1 MMGTYS
7 ETEEDSFFDIHE
19 TGSLSDLGSDGSDA
33 CTRNEISERA
43 LGYEFWTQDP
53 ESVDERRDR
62 FLKWMGLNSNCD
74 RSDCS
79 DERKIRTDRIRDDNE
94 TVLASSDAEGNFF
107 SGRSSQSFES
117 NEALEL
123 EDAVEDPMY
132 WKIRNLDN
140 GSEFVADKL
149 GKDGMLS
156 RLREVGTNKIFT
168 IEEFTRSLG
177 SSSLVQQFLHR
188 DMKGFSMVNTKTKVR
203 SLLQKLT
210 VGTRHKVTKPGT
222 GTQRVRVQ
230 TSKKESKEL
239 SSLYTGQEFLA
250 HEGSIITMKFS
261 PCGQY
266 LASAGKDG
274 TVRIWRVIE
283 DEMSKNFNVQDVDPS
298 CLYFSLNHF
307 SKLASLNDNGEKIN
321 GMKMMRK
328 SSESACV
335 VLPPKLFRIMEKPI
349 HEFRGHTSEVLALS
363 WSKNGYLLSSS
374 VDKTARLWQVGHDK
388 CLGVYPHNNY
398 VTCVEFNPMDDN
410 YFISGSIDGKV
421 RLWEVHSCRV
431 IDWTDVKEIV
441 TALCYSP
448 DGKGGVVGCMDGNCR
463 FYDVVDNHLQMGLQV
478 CLQGKKKL
486 TNKRVTGFQYCP
498 NDSSKV
504 MVTSADSQVRILCGS
519 NIICKFKGE
528 QLSDKTFFS
537 RFSETVVS
545 AACPGTKK
553 FDSQCPAS
561 FTSDGK
567 HILAVTEDSNVYIW
581 NYSHED
587 GLTSQPK
594 KVRSS
599 ESFFSQNASV
609 AIPWSGFKTNPVTTL
624 PGNVLANADVNE
636 NSLPKTSSL
645 QECFSLGRASF
656 LDSLLKS
663 SATWPEEKLPD
674 SNPPSTVSPSICKS
688 EYKILKSAWQSALS
702 SSHLWGLVVVTAGLD
717 GCIRTFLNHG
727 LPIRF

>member
-7 ETEEDSFFDIHE
+7 ETEEDSFFDICAE

-79 DERKIRTDRIRDDNE
+79 DERKTSTDRIRDDNE

-123 EDAVEDPMY
+123 EEDAVEDPMY

-168 IEEFTRSLG
+168 IEEFTRTLG

-210 VGTRHKVTKPGT
+210 VGTRHKVTKPET

-283 DEMSKNFNVQDVDPS
+283 DEMSKKFNVQDIDPS

-307 SKLASLNDNGEKIN
+307 SKLASLNDNGEKIS

-448 DGKGGVVGCMDGNCR
+448 DGKGGVVGYMDGNCR

-519 NIICKFKGE
+519 NIICKFK
-528 QLSDKTFFS
+528 
-537 RFSETVVS
+537 
-545 AACPGTKK
+545 GTKK

>member
-7 ETEEDSFFDIHE
+7 ETEEDSFFDIRTE

-53 ESVDERRDR
+53 ESVDERRHR

-74 RSDCS
+74 RPDFS
-79 DERKIRTDRIRDDNE
+79 DERKMSTDRIRDDNE
-94 TVLASSDAEGNFF
+94 TVLANSDAEGNFF

-117 NEALEL
+117 D
-123 EDAVEDPMY
+123 DAEEDPMY

-140 GSEFVADKL
+140 GSEFVAAEL
-149 GKDGMLS
+149 GQDGMLS
-156 RLREVGTNKIFT
+156 RLREVGTNKVFT
-168 IEEFTRSLG
+168 IEEFTRTLG
-177 SSSLVQQFLHR
+177 SSALVQQLLHR
-188 DMKGFSMVNTKTKVR
+188 DTKRFSTVDTKTKVR

-210 VGTRHKVTKPGT
+210 VGIRHKVRTKTGS

-283 DEMSKNFNVQDVDPS
+283 DEMSENFNVQDIDPS
-298 CLYFSLNHF
+298 CLYFSLNHL
-307 SKLASLNDNGEKIN
+307 SKLDSLNDNREKIN
-321 GMKMMRK
+321 GMKVMRK

-335 VLPPKLFRIMEKPI
+335 VLPPKLFRIMEKPV
-349 HEFRGHTSEVLALS
+349 HEFCEHTGEVLALS

-388 CLGVYPHNNY
+388 CLGVYSHNNY
-398 VTCVEFNPMDDN
+398 VTCVDFNPMDDN
-410 YFISGSIDGKV
+410 YFISGSIDGKI
-421 RLWEVHSCRV
+421 RLWEVHGCRV
-431 IDWTDVKEIV
+431 TDWTDVKEIV
-441 TALCYSP
+441 TAVCYCP
-448 DGKGGVVGCMDGNCR
+448 DGKGGVVGYMDGNCR
-463 FYDVVDNHLQMGLQV
+463 FYDVVGNRLQMGLQV

-504 MVTSADSQVRILCGS
+504 MVTSADSQVRVLCGS
-519 NIICKFKGE
+519 NIICKFKGT
-528 QLSDKTFFS
+528 QNL
-537 RFSETVVS
+537 
-545 AACPGTKK
+545 
-553 FDSQCPAS
+553 DSQCPAS

-581 NYSHED
+581 NYSSED
-587 GLTSQPK
+587 GRTSHAK

-599 ESFFSQNASV
+599 ESFFSRNASV
-609 AIPWSGFKTNPVTTL
+609 AIPWCGFKTNPGTL
-624 PGNVLANADVNE
+624 PGSVLANGDVNE

-645 QECFSLGRASF
+645 QDCFSLGRASF

-674 SNPPSTVSPSICKS
+674 SSPRATVSPSICKS

>member
-7 ETEEDSFFDIHE
+7 ETEEDSFFDIHAE

-53 ESVDERRDR
+53 DSVDERRDR

-79 DERKIRTDRIRDDNE
+79 DERKTSTDRIRDDNE

-123 EDAVEDPMY
+123 EEDAVEDPMY

-168 IEEFTRSLG
+168 IEEFTRTLG

-210 VGTRHKVTKPGT
+210 VGTRNKVTKPEN

-283 DEMSKNFNVQDVDPS
+283 DEMSKNFNVQDIDPS

-421 RLWEVHSCRV
+421 RLWEVHNCRV

-448 DGKGGVVGCMDGNCR
+448 DGKGGVVGYMDGNCR

-519 NIICKFKGE
+519 NIICKFK
-528 QLSDKTFFS
+528 
-537 RFSETVVS
+537 
-545 AACPGTKK
+545 GTKK

-645 QECFSLGRASF
+645 QECLSLGRASF

-674 SNPPSTVSPSICKS
+674 SNPPATVSPSICKS

>member
-1 MMGTYS
+1 METYS
-7 ETEEDSFFDIHE
+7 ETEEDSFYDICTE
-19 TGSLSDLGSDGSDA
+19 TGSLSNLGLDCSDT

-53 ESVDERRDR
+53 ESVDKRRHR

-79 DERKIRTDRIRDDNE
+79 DERRTSTNRIRDDNE
-94 TVLASSDAEGNFF
+94 TVLANSDAEGSFF
-107 SGRSSQSFES
+107 SGRSSQSLES
-117 NEALEL
+117 NEALQL
-123 EDAVEDPMY
+123 EKDAEEDPMY

-140 GSEFVADKL
+140 GSEFVADEV
-149 GKDGMLS
+149 GQDGMLS
-156 RLREVGTNKIFT
+156 RLREVGTNKILT
-168 IEEFTRSLG
+168 IEEFMRTLG
-177 SSSLVQQFLHR
+177 SSALVQQLLHR
-188 DMKGFSMVNTKTKVR
+188 DIKGFSTVNTKTKVR

-210 VGTRHKVTKPGT
+210 VGTRHKVKTKPEA
-222 GTQRVRVQ
+222 GTQRVQVQ

-283 DEMSKNFNVQDVDPS
+283 DEMSKNFNVQDIDPS
-298 CLYFSLNHF
+298 CLYFSLNHL
-307 SKLASLNDNGEKIN
+307 SKLVSLNDSRDKIN

-335 VLPPKLFRIMEKPI
+335 VLPPKLFRIMEKPV
-349 HEFRGHTSEVLALS
+349 HEFRAHTGEVLALS

-388 CLGVYPHNNY
+388 CLGVYSHNNY

-421 RLWEVHSCRV
+421 RLWEVHGCRV

-441 TALCYSP
+441 TAVCYCP
-448 DGKGGVVGCMDGNCR
+448 DGKGGVVGYMDGNCR
-463 FYDVVDNHLQMGLQV
+463 FYDVVGNCLQMGLQV
-478 CLQGKKKL
+478 CLQGKKNL

-504 MVTSADSQVRILCGS
+504 MVTSADSIVRILCGS
-519 NIICKFKGE
+519 NIICKFKGT
-528 QLSDKTFFS
+528 QNL
-537 RFSETVVS
+537 
-545 AACPGTKK
+545 
-553 FDSQCPAS
+553 DSQCPAS

-581 NYSHED
+581 NCSNED
-587 GLTSQPK
+587 GTTSQAK

-599 ESFFSQNASV
+599 ESFFSRNASV
-609 AIPWSGFKTNPVTTL
+609 VIPWCGFKTNPVTSL
-624 PGNVLANADVNE
+624 PGSVLANGDVNE

-645 QECFSLGRASF
+645 QDCFSLGRTSF
-656 LDSLLKS
+656 LDSVLKS

-674 SNPPSTVSPSICKS
+674 SSPPATVSPSICKS
-688 EYKILKSAWQSALS
+688 EYKILKSAWQNALS

>member
-7 ETEEDSFFDIHE
+7 ETEEDSFFDICAE

-79 DERKIRTDRIRDDNE
+79 DERKTSTDRIRDDNE

-123 EDAVEDPMY
+123 EEDAVEDPMY

-168 IEEFTRSLG
+168 IEEFTRTLG

-210 VGTRHKVTKPGT
+210 VGTRHKVTKPET

-283 DEMSKNFNVQDVDPS
+283 DEMSKNFNVQDIDPS

-307 SKLASLNDNGEKIN
+307 SKLASLNDNGEKIS

-448 DGKGGVVGCMDGNCR
+448 DGKGGVVGYMDGNCR

-519 NIICKFKGE
+519 NIICKFK
-528 QLSDKTFFS
+528 
-537 RFSETVVS
+537 
-545 AACPGTKK
+545 GTKK